1 MKVNEEIPLELKF
14 KSKDELI
21 EEIIELKKTIK
32 SNSKFNCIDT
42 ENSSELIDLLV
53 NNSHGGLL
61 IINNDFK
68 IEFANE
74 RVCEL
79 TAFEQNKILNQDFR
93 TLLPPNSKIYASKK
107 YINLIKGIEKEQI
120 FELPVII
127 KGNENKIFEIRNTTY
142 KTPQNEVK
150 ILTHLQDITE
160 KRATEEVI
168 RQSEEKFR
176 TIVDNSHLGI
186 VIIDNKFKFEYV
198 NNRFLN
204 IMHASENNLVG
215 QDFRKF
221 ISKDSI
227 DLVIDRYKKR
237 QKNISVPSEYI
248 IKLLRTDGDE
258 RIVKL
263 SSTTIE
269 YAGNVKTIAQILDV
283 TEEHRK
289 AKLEKT
295 LLNISQA
302 VNEVKNLPDFLH
314 IVKTELSKILDTTNF
329 YIALYDSNF
338 DTYTFPYHVDEFDSI
353 DDITQI
359 QLKDSLTDYVRR
371 NNKAILVDL
380 KMQEILEKEGEIKGV
395 VGEYSPVWLG
405 APLAVDNVVVGVI
418 GLQNYH
424 HEDAFTAADLELLK
438 IVSENVSSAIWKTQI
453 IDKLTQSEMQYRD
466 FIARSSEGIY
476 RLDFEKPI
484 DISLPVDEQVQKII
498 RSASVGECN
507 NMFAKMYG
515 YEVSSQLT
523 GKKLLEFYGNTF
535 ENGDKNY
542 RVNANFVKNNYKI
555 INSITEERDS
565 SGNKIYISNN
575 SVGVVKNNH
584 LQHIWGMQDDIT
596 EKKRVDDILRQIAEG
611 IPTSM
616 DDSFFKSMLMFL
628 DKTINI
634 DFAIIAK
641 LDTNNEIV
649 VPLACWEE
657 NKITDKNEFVVIN
670 TPCENV
676 IENGEAD
683 YYDNLS
689 KLFPN
694 DELLKQQNYETFMG
708 RALKDST
715 NKVIGVICLLFK
727 NKIEKPEL
735 IKFMLNIF
743 AAKSSAEIERLNYV
757 NELVAAKDEAERSNK
772 LKTDF
777 LAQMS
782 HEIRTPVNTILSFSS
797 LLKESLENQLTNDLQ
812 DSFKIIENGGKR
824 LIRTIDL
831 ILNVSQLQSGNLVL
845 SPTEQDLI
853 TTLNDLV
860 QEFNRSAVKKGLSLT
875 FTGKEKSLI
884 IFADHY
890 TITQIFANLIHNAI
904 KYTNE
909 GSINIEAFK
918 DLNNTISVKITDTG
932 VGMSDGFQA
941 NIFDPF
947 SQEETGYTRKFE
959 GTGLGLTLV
968 KKYCELNNAE
978 IIVESKKN
986 EGTTFIVKF
995 K

>member
-1 MKVNEEIPLELKF
+1 MKVNEEIPQELNL

-21 EEIIELKKTIK
+21 KEVIELRKSIK
-32 SNSKFNCIDT
+32 ANSKVRFINID
-42 ENSSELIDLLV
+42 NSSELLDLLI
-53 NNSHGGLL
+53 NNGHGGLL
-61 IINNDFK
+61 IINDNYK

-74 RVCEL
+74 RVYAL
-79 TAFEQNKILNQDFR
+79 TGFEKNDVLDHDFR
-93 TLLPPNSKIYASKK
+93 NLLPPISKIFASRKF
-107 YINLIKGIEKEQI
+107 INLVKGKEKEQI
-120 FELPVII
+120 FELPVIT
-127 KGNENKIFEIRNTTY
+127 KENKNRVLEIRNTTF
-142 KTPQNEVK
+142 KTPQNEIK
-150 ILTHLQDITE
+150 ILSHLQDITE

-186 VIIDNKFKFEYV
+186 VIIDNNYNFEYV

-215 QDFRKF
+215 QDFRKYV
-221 ISKDSI
+221 SKESI
-227 DLVIDRYKKR
+227 ALVVDRYKKR
-237 QKNISVPSEYI
+237 QQNISVPSEYTV
-248 IKLLRTDGDE
+248 KLLREDGEE

-263 SSTTIE
+263 SSTTIQ
-269 YAGNVKTIAQILDV
+269 YSGKVKTIAQILDV

-314 IVKTELSKILDTTNF
+314 VVKTELSKILDTTNF
-329 YIALYDSNF
+329 YVALYDNSS

-359 QLKDSLTDYVRR
+359 ELKDSLTDYVRR

-380 KMQEILEKEGEIKGV
+380 KMQVILEKEGEIKGV

-405 APLAVDNVVVGVI
+405 APLAVENVVVGVI

-424 HEDAFTAADLELLK
+424 REDAFNDNDLELLK

-484 DISLPVDEQVQKII
+484 DISLPVDEQVQII
-498 RSASVGECN
+498 IKSATVGECN

-515 YEVSSQLT
+515 YELPSQLA
-523 GKKLLEFYGNTF
+523 GKKLLEFYGNSIEKED
-535 ENGDKNY
+535 ENYK
-542 RVNANFVKNNYKI
+542 VNAGFIKNNYKT
-555 INSITEERDS
+555 INSVTEERDS
-565 SGNKIYISNN
+565 NGNKIYISNN
-575 SVGVVKNNH
+575 SVGVVKDNH
-584 LQHIWGMQDDIT
+584 LHHIWGMQDDIT

-611 IPTSM
+611 IPTTM

-628 DKTINI
+628 DKTLNI

-641 LDTNNEIV
+641 LDNNNEIAL
-649 VPLACWEE
+649 PLACWEE
-657 NKITDKNEFVVIN
+657 NKITHWNEFSLIN
-670 TPCENV
+670 TPCKYV

-683 YYDNLS
+683 YYGNVS
-689 KLFPN
+689 KLFPK
-694 DELLKQQNYETFMG
+694 DELLQQQNYETFMG
-708 RALKDST
+708 RALKDSS

-727 NKIEKPEL
+727 NKVEKPEL

-757 NELVAAKDEAERSNK
+757 NELVAAKNEAERSNK

-797 LLKESLENQLTNDLQ
+797 LLKESLESQLTNDLQ

-845 SPTEQDLI
+845 SPTKQDLI
-853 TTLNDLV
+853 TTLNDLIS
-860 QEFNRSAVKKGLSLT
+860 EFDRSANKKGLDLT
-875 FTGKEKSLI
+875 FNCKEENLI

-909 GSINIEAFK
+909 GSINIEASK
-918 DLNNTISVKITDTG
+918 DLNNRINVKITDTG

-978 IIVESKKN
+978 IIIESKKN
-986 EGTTFIVKF
+986 KGTTFTVIF
-995 K
+995 N